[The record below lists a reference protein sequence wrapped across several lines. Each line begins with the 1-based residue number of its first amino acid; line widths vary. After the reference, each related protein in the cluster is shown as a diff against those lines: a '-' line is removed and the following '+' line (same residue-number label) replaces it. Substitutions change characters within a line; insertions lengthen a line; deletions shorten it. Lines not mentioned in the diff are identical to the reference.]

1 MKDSF
6 KEEYLDYN
14 HPHESNDFWVRLNQ
28 TYESSPYTLETLSE
42 TLGVSEKTLSRFL
55 SKKTH
60 NDVIRLIYDF
70 SYACG
75 ITPDTLFNRK
85 VQITDKDLIG
95 IKSID
100 RMLCDV
106 YSDSSSTGIVSFKKY
121 ISKEYKLKHN
131 GWGTK
136 IKSKQNRVTRLLK
149 FDENNEPYLT
159 YQDEIK
165 LNTEVATLNNHTKRL
180 RLHTAFLVDQIIF
193 VNYTIYE
200 TKMGEFANH
209 TQPFQ
214 HIDHLTLER
223 PINDYKE
230 NGRLIP
236 KIKVRQWSEI
246 KTPMNLTD

>member
-1 MKDSF
+1 
-6 KEEYLDYN
+6 
-14 HPHESNDFWVRLNQ
+14 
-28 TYESSPYTLETLSE
+28 LSE

-85 VQITDKDLIG
+85 IQITDKDLIG

-106 YSDSSSTGIVSFKKY
+106 YSDSSSTGIMSFKKY
-121 ISKEYKLKHN
+121 ISKDYQLKHKN
-131 GWGTK
+131 WLT
-136 IKSKQNRVTRLLK
+136 INDTQQNRITNLLRY
-149 FDENNEPYLT
+149 DDNGIPYLT
-159 YQDEIK
+159 YKDEVE
-165 LNTEVATLNNHTKRL
+165 LNAEVAKTNNHRKRL
-180 RLHTAFLVDQIIF
+180 RLHSAYLVDEIIV

-200 TKMGEFANH
+200 TKMGEFANQ
-209 TQPFQ
+209 TQTFQ
-214 HIDHLTLER
+214 HIDHLTLDR
-223 PINDYKE
+223 SIHDYKQ
-230 NGRLIP
+230 NGRLTP

-246 KTPMNLTD
+246 KTPRNLLD